1 MNKSAPDPSGVWDTV
16 ARPLCEGICSD
27 VAEVCGARAVTDD
40 SSAGRFGSD
49 VTAEGSSSKC
59 LDERIK

>member
-1 MNKSAPDPSGVWDTV
+1 MAG
-16 ARPLCEGICSD
+16 
-27 VAEVCGARAVTDD
+27 VCGARAVTDD
-40 SSAGRFGSD
+40 ASAGRFGSD